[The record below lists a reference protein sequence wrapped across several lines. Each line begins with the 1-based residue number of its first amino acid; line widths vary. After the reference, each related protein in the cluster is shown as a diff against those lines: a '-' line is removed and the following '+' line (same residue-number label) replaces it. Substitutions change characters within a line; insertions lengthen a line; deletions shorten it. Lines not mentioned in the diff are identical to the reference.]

1 MSIRVPLSFV
11 ADQGKTDALYSL
23 IEKRNEALRNNAE
36 AALRKYQNKIN
47 ELTGAPQDVKL
58 EYVIDV
64 DIRTG
69 QSRQALKAVGT
80 GIKEAREEGKK
91 LKNELGSLSS
101 LKGTVRELAQ
111 VRDGI
116 KKIDESTGK
125 VTQKWK
131 LANAELKAAKINS
144 AKASGDIV
152 GLAKAR
158 FPIIDNVLKVGN
170 AFTQV
175 SFIVKGVIEVF
186 GALNAAL
193 APVVQRAK
201 QVEALKLSFQGFGLS
216 VSDSNEVLDSAKR
229 VALTY
234 GGSLSQIEKGFKRIT
249 PAILASGGSLEE
261 TEQVMAALT
270 ARQTTLGL
278 NTEQSG
284 RYMEAFAQVMG
295 KGKLQSEELTQQF
308 SELDGALRAQIA
320 DYLKAEEGIDDLDEA
335 MKNGKVTARLFRKA
349 FIAVSESM
357 TNKLGGSIKEINY
370 RMGEFNG
377 QAKMNI
383 QQIQNIGATLNTLT
397 LESLAETF
405 EPFIRS
411 IQKVQVYFSQF
422 MASVANSFPGLQDDV
437 KQFFGFIGLTLEL
450 VVMGLLNLGQVILRV
465 IFFVPELINK
475 FYDWLQTLGPIKAA
489 LDAVGTALGWYEKFL
504 RGTFD
509 ALNNLGEASVEAKA
523 KFSQFG
529 QRAQQLT
536 QDMMQGKITSDE
548 YKEAIAALKAEAEQA
563 GGTDAIKVVNSAIAE
578 TKRIVKDL
586 QDEYAEEVKSA
597 EENYKIIEGITKQ
610 KIDDIKDI
618 IATKKDE
625 LKKEKDNI
633 KEAKEAIK
641 ERWNDEKEKI
651 KEARQ
656 EINDYYDDQLAA
668 LDALTPA
675 EQRLADARKK
685 ELQQK
690 ARSGQLS
697 QQERDEAQASLD
709 AITRRERRQQLL
721 NEKKQKERQLDE
733 QRNASDKKHKDLLEE
748 QDALLDK
755 IENKFE
761 TEIRKNE
768 EAIKDLEKELDK
780 AKDTLG
786 ELKTR
791 YDNMPKTL
799 DEAKRAFND
808 NATAANEASGKL
820 DSVTI
825 SAEQV
830 ETAAKNA
837 TVEVSNLTS
846 ALNKLPSK
854 NPSGILPSGR
864 YAEKA
869 GPAFASGGPVSG
881 GGTYTVN
888 ELGKEA
894 FLAASGRL
902 SMINAPAFGQWRAPS
917 SGVIIPAHLTSML
930 DIPSG
935 GINIGNASANAMA
948 GRVTNNNSIAKA
960 IMGLS
965 RGDSIQNNVTI
976 QAANTTQ
983 AASDMLV
990 SLTRIKRRRYG

>member
-1 MSIRVPLSFV
+1 MSIRVPISFV
-11 ADQGKTDALYSL
+11 ADQGKTDQLYSL

-64 DIRTG
+64 DLRTG
-69 QSRQALKAVGT
+69 QSTQVLKAFGT
-80 GIKEAREEGKK
+80 GIKEARADAKK
-91 LKNELGSLSS
+91 LEQAIGSLSN
-101 LKGTVRELAQ
+101 LQGTVRKLAQ

-116 KKIDESTGK
+116 VKIDVATGK
-125 VTQKWK
+125 VTEQWK
-131 LANAELKAAKINS
+131 QANKELQAAKVN
-144 AKASGDIV
+144 AARVKGDVV
-152 GLAKAR
+152 GLVKAR

-175 SFIVKGVIEVF
+175 SFIVKGVIEVI

-193 APVVQRAK
+193 APVIQRAK
-201 QVEALKLSFQGFGLS
+201 QIEALKLSFQGFGLS

-320 DYLKAEEGIDDLDEA
+320 DYLKANEGIDNLEDA
-335 MKNGKVTARLFRKA
+335 MKNGQVTASLFRKA
-349 FIAVSESM
+349 FIAVSETM
-357 TNKLGGSIKEINY
+357 TKKLGGSIKEINF

-397 LESLAETF
+397 LESLAKTF

-422 MASVANSFPGLQDDV
+422 MASIANSFPGVQKNVRD
-437 KQFFGFIGLTLEL
+437 FFAFVGLTLEL
-450 VVMGLLNLGQVILRV
+450 VVIQIANFAQIIIRAILFVDELGR
-465 IFFVPELINK
+465 K
-475 FYDWLQTLGPIKAA
+475 FADWLRSLGPIKAA
-489 LDAVGTALGWYEKFL
+489 LDVVGNALGWYEKVL

-529 QRAQQLT
+529 ERSKQLT
-536 QDMMQGKITSDE
+536 KDMMQGKIGSDE

-563 GGTDAIKVVNSAIAE
+563 GGTDAIKVVNSAIEE
-578 TKRIVKDL
+578 TKRAVKEL
-586 QDEYAEEVKSA
+586 QEQYDSVVGSA
-597 EENYKIIEGITKQ
+597 EEKYKVLEEITKRQ
-610 KIDDIKDI
+610 IDDIKDI
-618 IATKKDE
+618 ITAKKDE
-625 LKKEKDNI
+625 LQKEKDNI
-633 KEAKEAIK
+633 KEAKDAIK
-641 ERWNDEKEKI
+641 DRWNTEKDKI
-651 KEARQ
+651 KEAKQ
-656 EINDYYDDQLAA
+656 ELNDYYDDQLAA

-675 EQRLADARKK
+675 EQRLADARKI

-690 ARSGQLS
+690 AQSGELS
-697 QQERDEAQASLD
+697 QKERDEAQASLD
-709 AITRRERRQQLL
+709 AITRREQRQQLL
-721 NEKKQKERQLDE
+721 NEKKEKERQLDE
-733 QRNASDKKHKDLLEE
+733 QRNATDQKHNDLLKE

-768 EAIKDLEKELDK
+768 EAIKDYEKELK
-780 AKDTLG
+780 EAKDTLD
-786 ELKTR
+786 EFKTR

-808 NATAANEASGKL
+808 NATAANAASSKL
-820 DSVTI
+820 DSVTT
-825 SAEQV
+825 SAGQV
-830 ETAAKNA
+830 ETAARNA
-837 TVEVSNLTS
+837 TGEVNNLST
-846 ALNKLPSK
+846 ALNNIPKTGFVASK
-854 NPSGILPSGR
+854 DSR
-864 YAEKA
+864 
-869 GPAFASGGPVSG
+869 FAGGPVSG
-881 GGTYTVN
+881 GSAYTVN

-894 FLAASGRL
+894 FLSASGRL
-902 SMINAPAFGQWRAPS
+902 SMINAPSWGEWRAPS
-917 SGVIIPAHLTSML
+917 SGVVIPAHLTSML